1 MRESIATSADA
12 VRGIVTVQLRDAD
25 TGRVVFEET
34 GENFLSLQ
42 SLEVARWFQRMMW
55 GWLNPVQATNAD
67 GSLPK
72 EMPWF
77 PADHLAYWNDS
88 AAEDAATETTVMKE
102 VVGWATRW
110 PVGSPSGKRG
120 VVNITESELTD
131 VSSKWVFDWV
141 TSQGNGTFQSV
152 GWCKLDQTNA
162 FPMAQFPD
170 ADRIIVTHSPTAN
183 HHSSLWWDSGASKWN
198 LTHYDGSSPKVVSRG
213 HTDGVSSVEATLG
226 DWGAFNTTGA
236 LRGIAKIGTDYIA
249 CGGLSTTGT
258 LRRHTSDGTTSWTKN
273 LSGYFLHD
281 LTYDGT
287 YIWTA
292 GSDGSI
298 RRHDATNGDVD
309 LTITPWGSPS
319 QVLGIAYDS
328 DDSNFWIHGTWNSRA
343 AVVKVDNAGGFVG
356 PVIGWNTSS
365 QFETATSPWAG
376 SNNANAGFSAYRSG
390 YSFRMIDAN
399 QIDSLLEYRQ
409 GNSVVWGRSA
419 LALKAGELFTGQS
432 ANLSGTSITKVPMN
446 TLGSRVRL
454 SSAVTKTS
462 SQSLKITYQFDFV

>member
-1 MRESIATSADA
+1 MKESILTSADA

-42 SLEVARWFQRMMW
+42 SLEVAKWFQRMMW
-55 GWLNPVQATNAD
+55 GWLNPVQTTNAD

-88 AAEDAATETTVMKE
+88 TAEDAATETTVMKE
-102 VVGWATRW
+102 VVGWASRW

-131 VSSKWVFDWV
+131 ASSKWVFDWV

-152 GWCKLDQTNA
+152 GWCKLDQVNA

-170 ADRIIVTHSPTAN
+170 VDRITVTHSPTAN
-183 HHSSLWWDSGASKWN
+183 HYSSLWWDSGASEWN
-198 LTHYDGSSPKVVSRG
+198 LTHYDGSSPKVVSRD
-213 HTDGVSSVEATLG
+213 HTSGVSSVEATLA
-226 DWGAFNTTGA
+226 DWGTFNTTA
-236 LRGIAKIGTDYIA
+236 AVRGIAKIGTDYIA
-249 CGGLSTTGT
+249 CGGLSTTGV
-258 LRRHTSDGTTSWTKN
+258 LRRHDSAGTTSWTQS
-273 LSGYFLHD
+273 LSGYFLND

-287 YIWTA
+287 KIWTA
-292 GSDGSI
+292 GSDGSM
-298 RRHDATNGDVD
+298 RRHDASDGAVD

-319 QVLGIAYDS
+319 GLTGIAYDS
-328 DDSNFWIHGTWNSRA
+328 DDSNFWIAGNWNNRS

-356 PVIGWNTSS
+356 PVLGWTTSS
-365 QFETATSPWAG
+365 QTETATSPWTG
-376 SNNANAGFSAYRSG
+376 NNNARAGNSAYRSG
-390 YSFRMIDAN
+390 YSFQLSDN
-399 QIDSLLEYRQ
+399 SSNPSLAETLP
-409 GNSVVWGRSA
+409 GSTVTWGRGA
-419 LALKAGELFTGQS
+419 LALKAGELFTGAS
-432 ANLSGTSITKVPMN
+432 ANTSGSQITKVPMN
-446 TLGSRVRL
+446 SLGSRVRL